1 MKRHSDKLSSTAP
14 TKVDVNR
21 VKWANME
28 NIKKMYDILYEEMV
42 DAGIA
47 EKLEQEVWVNR
58 KGEVVS
64 DELEAFV
71 KKQNTS

>member
-1 MKRHSDKLSSTAP
+1 M
-14 TKVDVNR
+14 DVNR

-42 DAGIA
+42 DAGIS

-58 KGEVVS
+58 QGEVVS
-64 DELEAFV
+64 DELEAFG
-71 KKQNTS
+71 KK